1 MADIPSINAV
11 DLLNNLKNRFE
22 LDQIFTNV
30 GQAMIILN
38 PYKIIPVEFTTDK
51 MDTIIEVSKII
62 YYKLK

>member
-38 PYKIIPVEFTTDK
+38 PYKIIPGIFTTDK
-51 MDTIIEVSKII
+51 MDSIIEVRTKYQII
-62 YYKLK
+62 S